1 MMTKTATGNAIAI
14 GGKHVVSFVRLSV
27 FMHKRENGIM
37 TVFLTLV
44 HIHKYVGH
52 SGPH

>member
-27 FMHKRENGIM
+27 FIKEKM
-37 TVFLTLV
+37 VL
-44 HIHKYVGH
+44 
-52 SGPH
+52 